1 MSVGPVGIAPRRGR
15 SVKSKSI
22 LLTLLG
28 IVVLLVAACGS
39 SRASSA
45 PESAAPS
52 AAPATAAPA
61 TAAPATAAPSTATPS
76 AEAIELTV
84 YGAASLKG
92 VLDKAKA
99 AYEAANPGVTVTVST
114 DSSTALATQIQQ
126 GAPADVFLSADTKN
140 PQALADA
147 GLTTGAPVPFAG
159 NKLTII
165 VPATGTPV
173 VTTPFDL
180 AKSGVKV
187 IAAGDDVPITKYA
200 TQLVANL
207 AKQAGAPAGFAA
219 KYAANIASKEDN
231 VKAVVAKIE
240 LGEGDGGIV
249 YVTDAKASDK
259 VKSVDVPDDA
269 NVPATYAGVV
279 IKDSPHVDVATAFQT
294 WFDGPDGQAI
304 LADAGFLPSP
314 S

>member
-1 MSVGPVGIAPRRGR
+1 MT
-15 SVKSKSI
+15 SKSI

-28 IVVLLVAACGS
+28 IIVLLVAACGS
-39 SRASSA
+39 SGVSSA
-45 PESAAPS
+45 PASAAPS
-52 AAPATAAPA
+52 ATPATAGL
-61 TAAPATAAPSTATPS
+61 ATAAPSSAAPS
-76 AEAIELTV
+76 AEAVELTV

-99 AYEAANPGVTVTVST
+99 AYEAANPGVTVTVSA

-140 PQALADA
+140 PKALADA
-147 GLTTGAPVPFAG
+147 GLTTAAPVPFAG

-165 VPATGTPV
+165 VPTTGTPV
-173 VTTPFDL
+173 VTAPFDL
-180 AKSGVKV
+180 AKPGVKV

-200 TQLVANL
+200 TQLVAKL
-207 AKQAGAPAGFAA
+207 AKQSGAPAGFAE

-240 LGEGDGGIV
+240 LGEGDAGIV

-259 VKSVDVPDDA
+259 VTTVDVPDDA

-279 IKDSPHVDVATAFQT
+279 IKASPHVDAATAFQT

-304 LADAGFLPSP
+304 LAAAGFVPSP